1 MTEDATP
8 PPATGP
14 WPEGRFVGRAHFKN
28 LLVQGLQQAAHHA
41 CPLLWLCDPDFA
53 DWPLG
58 ERRLVQ
64 ALDDWAVAT
73 RAHPLAQL
81 RVLGQR
87 FDDMRLRHARFVDW
101 RARWSHRVD
110 VRVWSAGQA
119 SLPSVLWTPSWTLQR
134 LDSTRDVAVA
144 TTESVQR
151 TRLDE
156 SLQQL
161 WSQGRPGFPATA
173 LGL

>member
-1 MTEDATP
+1 MTDNPTP
-8 PPATGP
+8 QPSPDP
-14 WPEGRFVGRAHFKN
+14 WPEGRFVGRANFHN

-58 ERRLVQ
+58 ERQLMQ

-73 RAHPLAQL
+73 RTHPLAQL

-101 RARWSHRVD
+101 RARWSHRVE

-119 SLPSVLWTPSWTLQR
+119 SVPSVLWTPSWTMQR
-134 LDSTRDVAVA
+134 LDSARDVAVA
-144 TTESVQR
+144 TTETVQR

-156 SLQQL
+156 ALQQL
-161 WSQGRPGFPATA
+161 WSQARPGFPATA

>member
-1 MTEDATP
+1 MS
-8 PPATGP
+8 
-14 WPEGRFVGRAHFKN
+14 FN
-28 LLVQGLQQAAHHA
+28 L
-41 CPLLWLCDPDFA
+41 
-53 DWPLG
+53 
-58 ERRLVQ
+58 RRLLHGIVSTLGVAASEKGL
-64 ALDDWAVAT
+64 ALTVAVED
-73 RAHPLAQL
+73 QL
-81 RVLGQR
+81 PQVLVG
-87 FDDMRLRHARFVDW
+87 DDMRLRHARFVDW